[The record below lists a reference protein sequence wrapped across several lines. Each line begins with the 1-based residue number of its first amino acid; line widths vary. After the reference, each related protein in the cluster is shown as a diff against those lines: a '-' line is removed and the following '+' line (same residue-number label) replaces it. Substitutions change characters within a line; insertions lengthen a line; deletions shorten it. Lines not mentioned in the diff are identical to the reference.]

1 MPPWKPL
8 AGGKLKKPLTDKQ
21 RAAAEQR
28 LSHLRAHLILRS
40 LDSPAGGARSLPPPQ
55 EAALDALGLLIF
67 FRLDLQSGAPRPDLI
82 APLVA
87 YYDPVCKRSFV
98 RGVRVGVSR
107 HHIIRALCLPSK
119 PASAAPAPADVDP
132 AAVVA
137 AVMQLLQDYV
147 LLPFQGDD
155 RCILPQQVAAAEQMV
170 REGAA
175 HRVDWGELIWGLV
188 EKEMLELPKREDWVC
203 YYGPHLQRLIYA
215 QKPHLLELVEEGPVQ
230 EPSAN
235 VDLKRKSMVELEQGD
250 GDREAGNNVKS
261 KSLND
266 SESGKA
272 GARNDGLD
280 ELELAD
286 AVTRNK
292 VMGEL
297 GLGDV
302 DARKNSI
309 VKLEVVDEDA
319 RCKCLNEIQ
328 AVDAINN
335 NIVELDA
342 ANEDARCKS
351 LNDESEP
358 VEEDVKGPSFDDMNT
373 VDEHVDGTNTD
384 GSCLGFVA
392 VEAVPAV
399 NVEPDVVPDYPVIPT
414 ASPTNIKRL
423 KTFHKPSTNTKSN
436 IGQNFSRLLEEH
448 PKIAYD
454 ICNGPIN
461 MYKCTK
467 KLLECGFTGK
477 VLHIAIKILKEDW
490 EARQIFMA
498 LDRSESVTFISNA
511 VGDYS

>member
-1 MPPWKPL
+1 M
-8 AGGKLKKPLTDKQ
+8 PLTDKQ

-40 LDSPAGGARSLPPPQ
+40 LDSPAGGARALPPPQ
-55 EAALDALGLLIF
+55 EAALDTLGLLNF
-67 FRLDLQSGAPRPDLI
+67 FRLDLQSDTPRPDLI

-98 RGVRVGVSR
+98 RGVRVSVSR
-107 HHIIRALCLPSK
+107 HHITRALCLPSK

-132 AAVVA
+132 AAVVP

-147 LLPFQGDD
+147 LLPFQGGDM
-155 RCILPQQVAAAEQMV
+155 CILPQEVAAAEQMV

-175 HRVDWGELIWGLV
+175 HRVDWGGLIWGLV
-188 EKEMLELPKREDWVC
+188 EKEMLELPKREDGVC
-203 YYGPHLQRLIYA
+203 YYGPHLQRLIYS
-215 QKPHLLELVEEGPVQ
+215 QKPHLLELVEEGPVL

-235 VDLKRKSMVELEQGD
+235 VDLKRKSMMELEQGD
-250 GDREAGNNVKS
+250 GDRKAGNNVKS

-266 SESGKA
+266 SELGNA

-280 ELELAD
+280 ELELGD

-309 VKLEVVDEDA
+309 VKLEVV
-319 RCKCLNEIQ
+319 
-328 AVDAINN
+328 
-335 NIVELDA
+335 
-342 ANEDARCKS
+342 
-351 LNDESEP
+351 
-358 VEEDVKGPSFDDMNT
+358 KGPSFDDMNT

-384 GSCLGFVA
+384 GICLGFVA

-399 NVEPDVVPDYPVIPT
+399 NVEPDVVPDYPVMPT